1 MALELVVLEQE
12 VLGSS
17 QVQHMSALVVQC
29 KDYSKKNCFI
39 VFRIG
44 YFRIKSLECFEN
56 LIFLSLDRNINNTA

>member
-1 MALELVVLEQE
+1 MVLEQE

-17 QVQHMSALVVQC
+17 QVQHMSALVVQS

-44 YFRIKSLECFEN
+44 YFREFGMFRKSNF
-56 LIFLSLDRNINNTA
+56 S

>member
-1 MALELVVLEQE
+1 MVLELVELEQE

-17 QVQHMSALVVQC
+17 QVQHHMSALVVQC

-44 YFRIKSLECFEN
+44 YFREFGMFRKSNF
-56 LIFLSLDRNINNTA
+56 S